1 MLCRHLESFGGNMKF
16 HKINS
21 SLLLIVLTLV
31 AVLPA
36 QASQLVSFVAYPG
49 TTQFAIDPAN
59 SSISGSNAGYSASAQ
74 TFYGVN
80 KAYAAGSG
88 SGSLSAQADSAWTVS
103 FNLLGVPTGTVVPII
118 VNMAYEYVLSASGL
132 SSESR
137 FNILINGNTFD
148 RIALGL
154 TGTNAFGNDFCPEL
168 PGARP
173 IGECAGAHS
182 GSVSRTLQYNAG
194 PNQALTVSAA
204 VGVIGS
210 GVADAFNTSYVTSI
224 IIPDGVIFQ
233 YTDLSGNPLNV
244 MTASEAAANGV
255 PEPGTL
261 GMLGASIAA
270 VFIAR
275 AKQAKKS

>member
-1 MLCRHLESFGGNMKF
+1 MSF

-21 SLLLIVLTLV
+21 SLFLIVLALG
-31 AVLPA
+31 AVLPT

-49 TTQFAIDPAN
+49 TAQFAIDPVN
-59 SSISGSNAGYSASAQ
+59 SSISGQNAGYSASAQ

-88 SGSLSAQADSAWTVS
+88 TESLSAQADSTWTVN
-103 FNLLGVPTGTVVPII
+103 FNLLGVPTGTIVPII
-118 VNMAYEYVLSASGL
+118 VNMSYEYSITASGL
-132 SSESR
+132 SSETR
-137 FNILINGNTFD
+137 FNILLNGNTFD
-148 RIALGL
+148 RIAFGL
-154 TGTNAFGNDFCPEL
+154 TGTNPFGSDFCPEL

-173 IGECAGAHS
+173 IGQCAGAHS
-182 GSVSRTLQYNAG
+182 GVASRMLQYNAG
-194 PNQALTVSAA
+194 PNQALSVGAA

-210 GVADAFNTSYVTSI
+210 GVADAFNTAYVTSI

-244 MTASEAAANGV
+244 MTASEAAVNGV

-261 GMLGASIAA
+261 GMLGAGIAA
-270 VFIAR
+270 VFIAK

>member
-1 MLCRHLESFGGNMKF
+1 MNFR
-16 HKINS
+16 KINS
-21 SLLLIVLTLV
+21 SLFLIVLALG
-31 AVLPA
+31 AVLPT

-49 TTQFAIDPAN
+49 TAQFAIDPVN

-88 SGSLSAQADSAWTVS
+88 VDSSAQADSAWTVS
-103 FNLLGVPTGTVVPII
+103 FNLLGVPTGTLVPII
-118 VNMAYEYVLSASGL
+118 VNMAYEYSIVASGL
-132 SSESR
+132 SSEAR

-148 RIALGL
+148 RIAFGL
-154 TGTNAFGNDFCPEL
+154 TQTNPFGNDFCPEL
-168 PGARP
+168 VGARP

-182 GSVSRTLQYNAG
+182 GVASRILQYNAG
-194 PNQALTVSAA
+194 PNQAITVSAA

-210 GVADAFNTSYVTSI
+210 GVADAFNTAYVTSI
-224 IIPDGVIFQ
+224 IIPDGVVFQ

-244 MTASEAAANGV
+244 MTASQAAATGV

-261 GMLGASIAA
+261 AMLGAGIAA
-270 VFIAR
+270 VFIAK

>member
-1 MLCRHLESFGGNMKF
+1 MNF
-16 HKINS
+16 HKINN
-21 SLLLIVLTLV
+21 SLFLV
-31 AVLPA
+31 ALALGAALPA

-49 TTQFAIDPAN
+49 TAQFSIDPIN
-59 SSISGSNAGYSASAQ
+59 SAISGQNSGYSASAQ

-88 SGSLSAQADSAWTVS
+88 AESLSAQADSAWTVS
-103 FNLLGVPTGTVVPII
+103 FNLLGVPTGTPVPII
-118 VNMAYEYVLSASGL
+118 VNMAYEYSIVASGL
-132 SSESR
+132 NSETR

-148 RIALGL
+148 RIAFGL
-154 TGTNAFGNDFCPEL
+154 TGTNPFGNDFCPEL
-168 PGARP
+168 VGARP
-173 IGECAGAHS
+173 IGECAGATS
-182 GSVSRTLQYNAG
+182 GVASRTLQYNAG

-210 GVADAFNTSYVTSI
+210 GVADAFNTAYVTSI

-244 MTASEAAANGV
+244 MTASQAATGV

-261 GMLGASIAA
+261 GMLGAGIAA
-270 VFIAR
+270 VLVAKAR
-275 AKQAKKS
+275 PAKARPAKKS